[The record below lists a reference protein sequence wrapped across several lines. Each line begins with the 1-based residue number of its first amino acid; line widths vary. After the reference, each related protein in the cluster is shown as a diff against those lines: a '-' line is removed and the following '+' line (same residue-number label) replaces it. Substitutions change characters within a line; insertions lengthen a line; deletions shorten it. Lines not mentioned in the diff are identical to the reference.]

1 SISPFV
7 IAAAV
12 ATLGFWTYHLVRS
25 ASPPT
30 ASEQGS
36 VQEAALLPVAV
47 TDEVRRKVEEVE
59 QFRKEAERQANLAA
73 DADTKRQA
81 AEKAAADAETKR
93 KAAETDQQQLK
104 LEVQRLT
111 KAATDADTK
120 RQAAEKAAAD
130 ADAKRKIVEDEQQ
143 RL

>member
-1 SISPFV
+1 MAPGPKGTPAKTCMTCGS
-7 IAAAV
+7 
-12 ATLGFWTYHLVRS
+12 ATSHLVRS

-30 ASEQGS
+30 ASEQGP

-111 KAATDADTK
+111 KAA
-120 RQAAEKAAAD
+120 
-130 ADAKRKIVEDEQQ
+130 
-143 RL
+143 